1 MAITLEKHQT
11 DAIAKLHSGSVLVGG
26 VGSGKTITALAYFT
40 GLDETKPIYA
50 ITTAKKR
57 DNGEWWED
65 AMKMSLRNPLQVES
79 WNNISKF
86 EEVEGAFFIFDE
98 QKLVG
103 KGAWAESFYK
113 IAAKNEWIVLSATPA
128 DTWMDLVTIFIANG
142 FFESRAQFNR
152 EHVVFSRY
160 SKHPKVDRY
169 IDPWILEKYRD
180 QIFVEMPFMKKA
192 VREEHIVPVEF
203 SMEEQQL
210 LWRDRWNFYE
220 DVPIKD
226 VAELMRLLRKSANSD
241 ISRYNATVKICE
253 ENPRVI
259 IFYTHNY
266 ELEILRCL
274 HGELDRPLAEWN
286 GHVHQSIP
294 DSEEWIY
301 LVQYQAGSE
310 GWNCVETDTMIFYSL
325 PYSYKNYEQAHGRID
340 RLNTKFETLHYYT
353 LKSRAII
360 DQGIWKS
367 LHRKKN
373 FQASAFAK
381 KAWPKEPAQ
390 KPTSLLDKYN

>member
-1 MAITLEKHQT
+1 VAITLEKHQT